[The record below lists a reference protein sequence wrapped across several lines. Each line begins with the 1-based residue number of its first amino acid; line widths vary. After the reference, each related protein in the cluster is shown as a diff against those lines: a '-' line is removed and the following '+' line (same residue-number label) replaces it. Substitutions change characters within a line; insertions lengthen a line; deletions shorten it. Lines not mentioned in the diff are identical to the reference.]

1 MVFSRLSDYLRENNL
16 LDSRQSAYRAHH
28 SVETLLVNL
37 SNDILMEMDLGRITV
52 LVSLDLSSTFDT
64 VHHDILLNILSSL
77 GIQDVVLDW
86 LKSYLTDRQQ
96 VMYINGTQSDPISLN
111 CGVPQ
116 GSVGGPMLFSIYLS
130 ELRDVLSRH
139 HIRYHCYADDVQIY
153 VSFVPNQQNAS
164 SAIQKLE
171 SCLVDV
177 IQWMGSHSLKLNN
190 DKSEMILLGSVAH
203 LAKVK
208 VSHINIGNCKIKPS
222 VVCKNLGVT
231 FDSAMSMSNQVSNI
245 CKSVWYQ
252 LRNLGFIRKYLTR
265 STTEKIV
272 HALISSRFDYCNSL
286 FCLLQQNQ
294 ISRLQRLQNTAAR
307 LVTLSS
313 RRTHITPVL
322 NALHWLPVQYRI
334 QYKLLLLVFHS
345 LHGSA
350 PQYNCQLITRYNPS
364 RCLRSSTSSL
374 LVVPHTHNN
383 WGDRAFSHAGP
394 LLWNNLPLNIRN
406 MSSIHK
412 FKEALKTHFFTAAF
426 H

>member
-1 MVFSRLSDYLRENNL
+1 MHSRSIPTELSLKKKGFSLLFSVQRKELWWRTHKRLVDEKI
-16 LDSRQSAYRAHH
+16 
-28 SVETLLVNL
+28 TLFSTIHCVYY
-37 SNDILMEMDLGRITV
+37 GAVITY
-52 LVSLDLSSTFDT
+52 
-64 VHHDILLNILSSL
+64 IILS
-77 GIQDVVLDW
+77 I
-86 LKSYLTDRQQ
+86 
-96 VMYINGTQSDPISLN
+96 
-111 CGVPQ
+111 
-116 GSVGGPMLFSIYLS
+116 
-130 ELRDVLSRH
+130 E
-139 HIRYHCYADDVQIY
+139 A
-153 VSFVPNQQNAS
+153 FVPNQQNAS
-164 SAIQKLE
+164 SAIHKLE

-190 DKSEMILLGSVAH
+190 DKSEMILLGSAAH

-208 VSHINIGNCKIKPS
+208 VSHINIVNCKIKPS

-252 LRNLGFIRKYLTR
+252 FRNLGFIRNYLTR

-307 LVTLSS
+307 LVTLSP

-322 NALHWLPVQYRI
+322 SALHWLPVQYRI
-334 QYKLLLLVFHS
+334 QYKLLLPVFHS

-364 RCLRSSTSSL
+364 IDVLDHPLLRNWLFPEPTTIGVTGLFLMLALFFGMICL
-374 LVVPHTHNN
+374 LVSVTCLLFISSKRPSKPT
-383 WGDRAFSHAGP
+383 FSQ
-394 LLWNNLPLNIRN
+394 LLLINFCVLPCA
-406 MSSIHK
+406 MSITCGGYRRTISVLLLLLLLYSLI
-412 FKEALKTHFFTAAF
+412 
-426 H
+426 